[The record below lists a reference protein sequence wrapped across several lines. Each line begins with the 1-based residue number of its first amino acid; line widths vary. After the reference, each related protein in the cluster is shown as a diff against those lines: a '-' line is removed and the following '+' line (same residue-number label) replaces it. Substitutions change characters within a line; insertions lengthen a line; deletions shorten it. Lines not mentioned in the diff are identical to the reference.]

1 MAYTIQRGDT
11 LSGIAK
17 KYGTTVDTLMSL
29 NPYITNKNL
38 IYAGK
43 TLNLPGQTTSST
55 TSSSS
60 TTSATPTK
68 TTQQLAEE
76 YAKSQTSGVSNET
89 SALLAQYEKAAEAQ
103 KQALINQKTLAENNI
118 NSQRDTINE
127 DYTSQARQAYINK
140 MLGGQELKQQLSQAG
155 LGTNGIVSSAYSN
168 LENSYGNNL
177 ATLQKSRND
186 SIRDLDKQLN
196 DTQLEYAIKENELLS
211 EIEEA
216 KLELQKY
223 GNELAYSRYQD
234 AINNYLTFTQYEYQ
248 KERDKVSDQQWQLN
262 YELSKKANA
271 TSSSRGSSS
280 SKSSSKSSSNASNNI
295 TFIDGSSSTGDE
307 KTNKSKNDSNTA
319 MTTQMMLAK
328 LTPKEISN
336 FILTANEKKKQE
348 TEKSKTQIKSK
359 YLKRLYGL

>member
-1 MAYTIQRGDT
+1 MAYTIQKGDT
-11 LSGIAK
+11 LSGLAQ
-17 KYGTTVDTLMSL
+17 KYGTTVNTLMSL
-29 NPYITNKNL
+29 NPYITDANK

-43 TLNLPGQTTSST
+43 TLILPGQTTSST

-76 YAKSQTSGVSNET
+76 YAKNQTSGVSNET
-89 SALLAQYEKAAEAQ
+89 STLLAQYEKAAEAQ

-234 AINNYLTFTQYEYQ
+234 ALNNYLTFTQYEYQ
-248 KERDKVSDQQWQLN
+248 KERDKVEDEQWKQN
-262 YELSKKANA
+262 YELSKLKALLSK
-271 TSSSRGSSS
+271 SSKSTAQIVDGSIDSSGSTVSSS
-280 SKSSSKSSSNASNNI
+280 STKTTSSGNKVDSSSLLGTIGRIQASKALDIYKTLTSS
-295 TFIDGSSSTGDE
+295 
-307 KTNKSKNDSNTA
+307 
-319 MTTQMMLAK
+319 
-328 LTPKEISN
+328 
-336 FILTANEKKKQE
+336 KK
-348 TEKSKTQIKSK
+348 
-359 YLKRLYGL
+359 

>member
-55 TSSSS
+55 TSGSS

-216 KLELQKY
+216 RLELQKY

-234 AINNYLTFTQYEYQ
+234 ALNNYLTFTQYEYQ

-271 TSSSRGSSS
+271 TSSSGGSSS
-280 SKSSSKSSSNASNNI
+280 SKSSNASKSITFVDGPSGGGTTGGGETGSKKSSSS
-295 TFIDGSSSTGDE
+295 GSSNSRISIADAVNFNKALAE
-307 KTNKSKNDSNTA
+307 K
-319 MTTQMMLAK
+319 Q
-328 LTPKEISN
+328 
-336 FILTANEKKKQE
+336 KQE
-348 TEKSKTQIKSK
+348 AEKQKQEEQAKWK
-359 YLKRLYGL
+359 G